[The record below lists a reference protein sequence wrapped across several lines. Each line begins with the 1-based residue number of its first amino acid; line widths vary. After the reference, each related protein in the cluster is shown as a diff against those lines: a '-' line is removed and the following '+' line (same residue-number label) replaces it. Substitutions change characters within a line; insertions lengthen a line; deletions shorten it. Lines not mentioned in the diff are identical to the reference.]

1 MNHFTELA
9 VMPEKYLKGGST
21 VKIFSQVSAE
31 LVGITSFAVLLKLR
45 VYKCMCHLAIH
56 VYA

>member
-1 MNHFTELA
+1 
-9 VMPEKYLKGGST
+9 MPEKYLKGGST